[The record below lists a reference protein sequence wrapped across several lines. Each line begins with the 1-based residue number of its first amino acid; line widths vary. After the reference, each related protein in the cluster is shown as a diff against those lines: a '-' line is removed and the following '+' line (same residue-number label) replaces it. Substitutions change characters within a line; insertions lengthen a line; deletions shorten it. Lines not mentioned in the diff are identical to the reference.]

1 MLYMHKSTSVFS
13 LLLLCAIPSLA
24 QFESGSVLGSIT
36 DPSGNAVSAAV
47 VTLTNIRT
55 GTSVK
60 SKTDS
65 SGNFL
70 FVNQRLG
77 SYQVRAEMAG
87 FRVAE
92 SNPFELTV
100 DARQRLDLRL
110 ELGSV
115 SEAVTVTGTAGL
127 LEADTSSRGE
137 VINPREISEL
147 PLNGRAYADLT
158 LLVPGVAK
166 SLLEN
171 GTDSSRDA
179 SYNVNGQRSE
189 LNNFML
195 DGVDNNAYGTSNQGF
210 SNQVIQP
217 SPDAIQQFKVETNNF
232 SAEYDH
238 AAGAVINVTIKS
250 GTNQLHSSLWEYNR
264 NTVLNAVGFFK
275 PLNGT
280 LPFNQNQFG
289 AAAGGPIV
297 KNKLFVFGDYEGFR
311 RVYHPLQFATV
322 PTVAMDH
329 GDLSAFGLPI
339 ANPFTGGMA
348 PGGVIPANE
357 FSPIGGALTSLPAPN
372 LPGLSN
378 NYESAPSDTIYND
391 KGDLRSDYYVN
402 SKINI
407 FGRYSQFNTR
417 IFSPPNIPGPAGG
430 NANGNVYIQT
440 YQGVAGFT
448 WTLNPTSILEFRMSG
463 SYSHNGKLP
472 STVGQPTAG
481 FTIPNEPLDP
491 SFAGG
496 LISSSVSGFSQ
507 FGRQGSNPQYQ
518 YPLVYNPKVNYTKV
532 LGRHSLKMGFEYQ
545 RIDTDVSDFNPKYGQ
560 LSFSGYFSDP
570 CYATNPSCVNSLSTT
585 AKQVYALADYFYGAP
600 TNYTLNNNPVA
611 HYRQRMYFGYVQ
623 DDFKVSN
630 KLTLNLG
637 LRYEFATPQYVSDN
651 KLANFDPFTHSL
663 IFASDGSLYN
673 RALVH
678 PDPNNWAPRL
688 GLAYQVLPKTVIRAA
703 YGISWVLFNRAGGEN
718 LLAYNG
724 PYIINSSI
732 NQLPSQGLCT
742 SAAAPAGTCFRS
754 VAQGFPNGLIDPANF
769 STAVSE
775 VRYIPP
781 SNRAGYVQSWHF
793 TVQQELTKDLL
804 LDLAYVGNHSVG
816 INVLSDANQAL
827 PNPLGQ
833 NLPLSARRPIQ
844 GFTDIEIAYDGGFGS
859 YEGLQIKLEKRNSH
873 GLYLLNSFTWS
884 KAIDNAPGH
893 LENYDGDNSRINY
906 YNRPIERGLSG
917 YNQPLNDTLSVLY
930 DLPIGHGRRFDVK
943 SRALDLVVGGW
954 SANMINTM
962 SSGLPINVGYSA
974 SSQQQISG
982 LVSARPDIIPGQPL
996 YLNTGNPI
1004 YYLNS
1009 AAYSVP
1015 SYTQPFGT
1023 TPRNN
1028 VRTPAVYET
1037 DFGLHKN
1044 FSISESRYLQFR
1056 AEAFNLLNKTN
1067 FATVSGTNSN
1077 SSGFGVFNAT
1087 FPARQTQLALR
1098 MVF

>member
-1 MLYMHKSTSVFS
+1 MPNLCKFPPVLALG
-13 LLLLCAIPSLA
+13 LLLAAIGNA
-24 QFESGSVLGSIT
+24 QFESGSVLGAIT
-36 DPSGNAVSAAV
+36 DPSANPVSGAV

-60 SKTDS
+60 SRTDS
-65 SGNFL
+65 GGNFL

-77 SYQVRAEMAG
+77 SYQVRVEMTG
-87 FRVAE
+87 FRAAE
-92 SNPFELTV
+92 STPFELSV
-100 DARQRLDLRL
+100 DARQRVDLKL

-115 SEAVTVTGTAGL
+115 SEAVTVTGSAGV

-238 AAGAVINVTIKS
+238 AAGAVINATIKS
-250 GTNQLHSSLWEYNR
+250 GTNELHGSLWEYNR

-297 KNKLFVFGDYEGFR
+297 KNKLFLFGDYEGFR

-329 GDLSAFGLPI
+329 GDFSAFGLPI
-339 ANPFTGGMA
+339 ANPFTGAVA
-348 PGGVIPANE
+348 PNGVIPASQ
-357 FSPIGGALTSLPAPN
+357 FSPIGGALASLPAPN

-391 KGDLRSDYYVN
+391 KGDIRGDYYI
-402 SKINI
+402 SSRLTA
-407 FGRYSQFNTR
+407 FARYSQFNTR

-430 NANGNVYIQT
+430 NANGNVYVQT
-440 YQGVAGFT
+440 YQGVAGLT
-448 WTLNPTSILEFRMSG
+448 WTASPTSIVEFRMGG
-463 SYSHNGKLP
+463 SYSHNGKFP
-472 STVGQPTAG
+472 STVGDPTAG
-481 FTIPNEPLDP
+481 FTIQNEPLDP
-491 SFAGG
+491 SYAGG

-518 YPLVYNPKVNYTKV
+518 YPLVYNPKVNYTWI

-570 CYATNPSCVNSLSTT
+570 CYATNPSCVNNLSTT
-585 AKQVYALADYFYGAP
+585 AKQVYALADYLYGAE

-623 DDFKVSN
+623 DDFKFNN

-637 LRYEFATPQYVSDN
+637 LRYEFATPQYVSN
-651 KLANFDPFTHSL
+651 NQLANFDPITQSL
-663 IFASDGSLYN
+663 IYAADGSLYN

-678 PDPNNWAPRL
+678 TDPNDWAPRL
-688 GLAYQVLPKTVIRAA
+688 GLAYQVLPKTVIRSA

-724 PYIINSSI
+724 PFIINSSI
-732 NQLPSQGLCT
+732 NQLPSQGFCA
-742 SAAAPAGTCFRS
+742 SEAAAAGTCFRS
-754 VAQGFPNGLIDPANF
+754 VAQGFPSGIIDPANF
-769 STAVSE
+769 STAISE
-775 VRYIPP
+775 VRYIPG
-781 SNRAGYVQSWHF
+781 SDRNGYIQSWHF
-793 TVQQELTKDLL
+793 TIQQEITQDLL
-804 LDLAYVGNHSVG
+804 LDVAYVGNHSVG
-816 INVLSDANQAL
+816 LNVLSDANQAL

-833 NLPLSARRPIQ
+833 NLTLQARRPIQ

-859 YEGLQIKLEKRNSH
+859 YEGLQVKLEKRNSH
-873 GLYLLNSFTWS
+873 GLYFLNSFTWS

-906 YNRPIERGLSG
+906 YNRQIERGLSG

-930 DLPIGHGRRFDVK
+930 DLPVGHGRRFNVASK
-943 SRALDLVVGGW
+943 SLDYVVGGW
-954 SANMINTM
+954 SLNMINSM
-962 SSGLPINVGYSA
+962 SSGLPIDVGYST
-974 SSQQQISG
+974 SSQQQISD
-982 LVSARPDIIPGQPL
+982 LVSARPDLAPGQPL
-996 YLNTGNPI
+996 YLSTGNPI
-1004 YYLNS
+1004 YYLNP

-1015 SYTQPFGT
+1015 LYTQPFGN
-1023 TPRNN
+1023 TPRNS
-1028 VRTPAVYET
+1028 VKTPAVYET
-1037 DFGLHKN
+1037 DLGLHKN
-1044 FSISESRYLQFR
+1044 FPITESRYLQFR

-1077 SSGFGVFNAT
+1077 SSSFGIFNAT
-1087 FPARQTQLALR
+1087 FPARQLQMALR

>member
-1 MLYMHKSTSVFS
+1 MLKLSTPVSVIA
-13 LLLLCAIPSLA
+13 LGILCAVASLA
-24 QFESGSVLGSIT
+24 QFESGSVLGTIT
-36 DPSGNAVSAAV
+36 DPSGKPVSGAV

-55 GTSVK
+55 GTSAQG
-60 SKTDS
+60 KTDA
-65 SGNFL
+65 SGDFL

-77 SYQVRAEMAG
+77 SYQVRAEMTG
-87 FRVAE
+87 FRVAQ
-92 SNPFELTV
+92 SNPFELSV
-100 DARQRLDLRL
+100 DARQRIDLRL

-115 SEAVTVTGTAGL
+115 TEAVTVTGSAEV
-127 LEADTSSRGE
+127 LETDNSSRGE

-217 SPDAIQQFKVETNNF
+217 SPDAIQQFKVETNNY

-250 GTNQLHSSLWEYNR
+250 GTNQLHGSLWEYNR

-289 AAAGGPIV
+289 ATAGGPVI
-297 KNKLFVFGDYEGFR
+297 KNRLFFFADYEGFR

-329 GDLSAFGLPI
+329 GDFSAYALPI
-339 ANPFTGGMA
+339 ANPFTGEMA
-348 PGGVIPANE
+348 PNFVIPASQ
-357 FSPIGGALTSLPAPN
+357 FSPIGGALASLPAPN

-391 KGDLRSDYYVN
+391 KGDIRGDYYIGT
-402 SKINI
+402 KLMA
-407 FGRYSQFNTR
+407 FARYSQFNTR

-430 NANGNVYIQT
+430 NANGNVYVQT
-440 YQGVAGFT
+440 YQGVGGVT
-448 WTLNPTSILEFRMSG
+448 WTVSPTSIFEFRLGG

-472 STVGQPTAG
+472 STVGDPTAG

-491 SFAGG
+491 SYAGG
-496 LISSSVSGFSQ
+496 LISASVSGFSQ

-518 YPLVYNPKVNYTKV
+518 YPLVYNPKANYTKI
-532 LGRHSLKMGFEYQ
+532 LGRHSLKMGFEFQ
-545 RIDTDVSDFNPKYGQ
+545 LIDTDVSDFNPKYGQ

-570 CYATNPSCVNSLSTT
+570 CYATNPSCVNNLSTT
-585 AKQVYALADYFYGAP
+585 AKQVYALADYLYGAE

-623 DDFKVSN
+623 DDYKVSS

-651 KLANFDPFTHSL
+651 KLANFDPITQSL
-663 IFASDGSLYN
+663 IFAQNGSLYN

-678 PDPNNWAPRL
+678 ADPNNWALRV
-688 GLAYQVLPKTVIRAA
+688 GLAYQVRPKTVIRSA
-703 YGISWVLFNRAGGEN
+703 YGMSWVLFNRAGGEN

-724 PYIINSSI
+724 PFIINSSI
-732 NQLPSQGLCT
+732 NQLPSQGFCASA
-742 SAAAPAGTCFRS
+742 SAAAGTCFRS
-754 VAQGFPNGLIDPANF
+754 VAQGFPNGIIDPANF
-769 STAVSE
+769 STAISE
-775 VRYIPP
+775 VRYIPG
-781 SNRAGYVQSWHF
+781 SNRNGYVQSWHF
-793 TVQQELTKDLL
+793 TVQQELTPDLL
-804 LDLAYVGNHSVG
+804 LDVAYVGNHSVG
-816 INVLSDANQAL
+816 LNVLSDANQAL

-833 NLPLSARRPIQ
+833 NLPLQARRPMSA
-844 GFTDIEIAYDGGFGS
+844 FTDIEIAYDGGFGS
-859 YEGLQIKLEKRNSH
+859 YESLQVKLEKRNTH
-873 GLYLLNSFTWS
+873 GFYFLNSFTWS
-884 KAIDNAPGH
+884 KALDNAPGH

-906 YNRPIERGLSG
+906 YNTKIERGLSG
-917 YNQPLNDTLSVLY
+917 YNQPLNDTLSLLY
-930 DLPIGHGRRFDVK
+930 DVPVGHGRRFDI
-943 SRALDLVVGGW
+943 SRKALDYIVGGW
-954 SANMINTM
+954 SLNMINSM
-962 SSGLPINVGYSA
+962 FSGGPVDVGYST
-974 SSQQQISG
+974 SSQQQISD
-982 LVSARPDIIPGQPL
+982 LVSPRPNLVPGQPL
-996 YLNTGNPI
+996 YLSTGNPI
-1004 YYLNS
+1004 YYLNP

-1015 SYTQPFGT
+1015 LYTQPFGT

-1028 VRTPAVYET
+1028 VRMPAVFET

-1044 FSISESRYLQFR
+1044 FPISEARYVQFR

-1067 FATVSGTNSN
+1067 FATVSSTNAN
-1077 SSGFGVFNAT
+1077 SSSFGVFNQT
-1087 FPARQTQLALR
+1087 FPARQLQLAVR
-1098 MVF
+1098 VVF